1 MNSENMSFIDLID
14 EIKSIIILN
23 KKIFFIIILLCI
35 LLGGG
40 IIIKNKVIPE
50 YKVRLLVGSEVL
62 DISILKVLV
71 DDLNLQLNG
80 RNSLSQKFKEKN
92 NFLDQINDIDLKS
105 IAIKPADEKDK
116 TVKIYNLEFVFSDKK
131 TKTLSLD
138 NTTDLILKYLIL
150 NAKVNLNIAQSKTE
164 LERNI
169 IDVDTT
175 IAKAKKTELAIRANL
190 NSKSNLSLIG
200 VSQFYSDL
208 NNLETRKNALEKNSI
223 FYKDENLIYRLT
235 GLSFDYNSPKKI
247 EILAYCLFLGLF
259 LSFLFIIYKLLLK

>member
-62 DISILKVLV
+62 DISIHKVLV

-80 RNSLSQKFKEKN
+80 EKFIKPKKFKEKITFWN
-92 NFLDQINDIDLKS
+92 QINDIDLKS

-116 TVKIYNLEFVFSDKK
+116 TVKIYNAEFVF
-131 TKTLSLD
+131 
-138 NTTDLILKYLIL
+138 
-150 NAKVNLNIAQSKTE
+150 E
-164 LERNI
+164 
-169 IDVDTT
+169 
-175 IAKAKKTELAIRANL
+175 
-190 NSKSNLSLIG
+190 
-200 VSQFYSDL
+200 
-208 NNLETRKNALEKNSI
+208 
-223 FYKDENLIYRLT
+223 
-235 GLSFDYNSPKKI
+235 
-247 EILAYCLFLGLF
+247 
-259 LSFLFIIYKLLLK
+259 